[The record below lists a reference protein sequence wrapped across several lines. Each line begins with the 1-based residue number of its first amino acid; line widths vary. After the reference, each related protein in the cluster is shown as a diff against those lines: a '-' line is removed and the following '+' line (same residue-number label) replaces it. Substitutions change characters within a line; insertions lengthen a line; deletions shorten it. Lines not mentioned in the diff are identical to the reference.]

1 MGILTSASAR
11 GSTGSV
17 SSAVFSSSSEVSS
30 RGSGGASGCDR

>member
-1 MGILTSASAR
+1 MGIPASASVCGRA
-11 GSTGSV
+11 GSV